1 MALNLEEYQRLK
13 YASLLELYEQHE
25 SVWNQMAIEAYNYT
39 KGYILPPAPVR
50 PDDVVKALIPAISV
64 SQKFIDY
71 THDKKLRE
79 KYWATWF
86 ADLIL
91 DACWKE
97 NVIGGT

>member
-1 MALNLEEYQRLK
+1 MALNLEELQRLK
-13 YASLLELYEQHE
+13 YASLFELYKQHKLE
-25 SVWNQMAIEAYNYT
+25 WNQMAIKAYNYT
-39 KGYILPPAPVR
+39 KDYILPPTSVR
-50 PDDVVKALIPAISV
+50 PDDVVKTLIPAISV

-79 KYWATWF
+79 KYWAAWF

-91 DACWKE
+91 DTCWAE

>member
-1 MALNLEEYQRLK
+1 MPAYLNYI
-13 YASLLELYEQHE
+13 S
-25 SVWNQMAIEAYNYT
+25 YNYT
-39 KGYILPPAPVR
+39 KGYILSPTPVR
-50 PDDVVKALIPAISV
+50 PDDVVKILIPAISV

-71 THDKKLRE
+71 TDKRKLRG

-91 DACWKE
+91 DTCWTE